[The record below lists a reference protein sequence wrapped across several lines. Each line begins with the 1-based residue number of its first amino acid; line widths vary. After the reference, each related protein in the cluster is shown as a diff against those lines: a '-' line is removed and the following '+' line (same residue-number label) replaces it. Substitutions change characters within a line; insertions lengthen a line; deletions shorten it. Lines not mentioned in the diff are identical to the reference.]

1 MNATTD
7 LKQTK
12 FYGEVSPLLYGD
24 TTNPKY
30 LTSLRTCKN
39 WIPTPQGALAKRPGT
54 KFIGFRAAGST
65 APSHLIPFVF
75 SDGQAFVLE
84 FNMRV
89 IIGVPH
95 GTIHFYQNG
104 QSVGPGYQLLTVF
117 SDIRMLPYLKF
128 AQIGDTITICY
139 GGQVPGVPAVAP
151 QDLVHTPGAQTPWTI
166 AATPLAIPTAA
177 MPQNPSVNILP
188 YNPATVYNVG
198 DQASQTHVLWTSI
211 QDTNTGNAPPAPAL
225 NPAGTG
231 LNGNLFWTPSVDPA
245 HPAVTRAWVLTAV
258 VQDPNG
264 VTFETVPSAI
274 TSGTGP
280 LSTDRRVPLA
290 FAGAFSV
297 ALPAGWSA
305 KLFKLY
311 ASNGAAQIFGWLQ
324 DILPPTGLIQ
334 VYDVGAAPDYTRQPP
349 HGTDPFLING
359 ADSFPSVVGYLD
371 QRRLFSATAL
381 RPITTNL
388 SKVGDFYNYD
398 NLNSP
403 GSDTDAF
410 NFDLASEVLEQMRS
424 WVPMRRGLAMTG
436 QGEWAIAGLTGGPV
450 SRSSIDAK
458 RQSRW
463 GSSWLQPA
471 VIGTG
476 VIFNTAKSNM
486 VRDLYP
492 LYGLYADIWD
502 GQDLSVLVR
511 HLLDYH
517 TIVDWAFQTVPYPVL
532 WIVRDDGVLL
542 SMTYQHAPPS
552 FGQTLTEGVVAWAQ
566 HPTAPDMV
574 FSLCVVPEPPEDA
587 LYLQTLRGA
596 GGFACIERAFSPVP
610 AASPY
615 LPGVADVRYAKY
627 LDSSVQYDGH
637 NDQLG
642 LAGILARIDSDPHP
656 GSVNP
661 ADFQVGSLVRIGV
674 GSAAFTASDAANPY
688 GSAFVFDPEN
698 TLGLGPIKAHIVGFV
713 SNVLVLAELD
723 TALTPAQITAWAF
736 GAGGGGTV
744 WAIAKGQLTATHLST
759 YAVDSGLANGARG
772 VSALVDGDRQI
783 PAAWAGGVAFFQT
796 PGVVINLGLAYNSD
810 GEQLDAFHPSAEIR
824 AKFMNLLR
832 VGFQVAGT
840 RSMWVGKDFD
850 NLAEWE
856 ERQVSDN
863 FSVMGLHTGF
873 FEQFVTGEFNKNGRS
888 VFRHFEPLPAIITS
902 VLREMKL
909 GDS

>member
-12 FYGEVSPLLYGD
+12 FHGEVSPLLYGD

-39 WIPTPQGALAKRPGT
+39 WIPTPQGALVKRPGT

-65 APSHLIPFVF
+65 APSRLIPFVF

-89 IIGVPH
+89 TIGVPH

-128 AQIGDTITICY
+128 AQVGDTITICY

-177 MPQNPSVNILP
+177 VPQNPSVNILP

-198 DQASQTHVLWTSI
+198 DQASQNHALWTSI

-264 VTFETVPSAI
+264 VTFETAPSAI

-324 DILPPTGLIQ
+324 DILPPAGLIQ

-359 ADSFPSVVGYLD
+359 TDSYPSVIGYLD
-371 QRRLFSATAL
+371 QRRLFSAAAL

-403 GSDTDAF
+403 GADTDAF

-450 SRSSIDAK
+450 SRSSTDAK

-463 GSSWLQPA
+463 GSSWVQPV

-476 VIFNTAKSNM
+476 VIFNTAKNNM

-517 TIVDWAFQTVPYPVL
+517 SVLDWGFQTVPYPVL
-532 WIVRDDGVLL
+532 WIVRDDGALL

-566 HPTAPDMV
+566 HPPTKITDV
-574 FSLCVVPEPPEDA
+574 IFSLCVVPEPPEDA
-587 LYLQTLRGA
+587 VYLQTLRGA
-596 GGFACIERAFSPVP
+596 DGGFACVERAFSPVP

-615 LPGVADVRYAKY
+615 KPGLADVRYAKY
-627 LDSSVQYDGH
+627 LDASVQYDGH

-642 LAGILARIDSDPHP
+642 FPVATAAMDSVLNP
-656 GSVNP
+656 GSINQ
-661 ADFQVGSLVRIGV
+661 ADYRAGSQIRITITG
-674 GSAAFTASDAANPY
+674 AAPFVVADAANPY
-688 GSAFVFDPEN
+688 GSGFVFDPEN
-698 TLGLGPIKAHIVGFV
+698 TLGLGVAKAHIVGFV
-713 SNVLVLAELD
+713 STSVVVAELD
-723 TALTPAQITAWAF
+723 TNVAEPDHLSGIA
-736 GAGGGGTV
+736 V
-744 WAIAKGQLTATHLST
+744 WAIAKGRLLAPHLAGSPL
-759 YAVDSGLANGARG
+759 DSGLVNGARG
-772 VSALVDGDRQI
+772 VSALVDGDRQT
-783 PAAWAGGVAFFQT
+783 PAVLDNTGLAFFQT

-888 VFRHFEPLPAIITS
+888 AFRHFEPLPAILTS
-902 VLREMKL
+902 ILREMKL